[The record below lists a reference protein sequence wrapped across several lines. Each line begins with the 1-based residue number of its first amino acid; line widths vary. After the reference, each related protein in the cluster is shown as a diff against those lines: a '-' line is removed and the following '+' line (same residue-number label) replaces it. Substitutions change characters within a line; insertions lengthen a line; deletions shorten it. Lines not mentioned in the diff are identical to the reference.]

1 MRRCTQVF
9 PATRKDFDFARN
21 NGTTSRFVVNGCRRD
36 GWYVNG
42 WYVYE
47 SSLGFYRCT
56 NPERVIDP
64 IQPEV

>member
-1 MRRCTQVF
+1 MKISTQVF
-9 PATRKDFDFARN
+9 SATRADFEFARN
-21 NGTTSRFVVNGCRRD
+21 NGATSRFVVNGCRRD

-47 SSLGFYRCT
+47 SSQDFYRCT
-56 NPERVIDP
+56 DPERVIDP